1 MKTFAAVLVILLG
14 SSTLLSAQT
23 SSTTQGSKR
32 GGVQTACGSTETGK
46 GENKFIGQ
54 IYSAAAGSFQVSSGK
69 ETAAV
74 SYNNSLLVCENGQ
87 IATTGDLLPGAT
99 VEVIGP
105 MIKKGNSY
113 VVTATK
119 AFISAA
125 APTSSSG
132 SGGASGSTQG
142 SAGAPLGV
150 SSIGGSVNKVNTQN
164 SSAIA
169 CNSLQFEVGAS
180 AASGATGAGARR
192 VTVPVI
198 TCRRTVDQESM
209 ELLQDAAT
217 NKRMAGV
224 TLNWQG
230 VLVATLSNAEVSS
243 VTFTSDGS
251 VQIVE
256 ISFASEKAEISQ
268 SPSGVRVTF

>member
-1 MKTFAAVLVILLG
+1 MKTLLAAVVILLA
-14 SSTLLSAQT
+14 SSTLLSAQST
-23 SSTTQGSKR
+23 SSTKN
-32 GGVQTACGSTETGK
+32 GGRVQTACASTETGK
-46 GENKFIGQ
+46 GENKFTGQ

-119 AFISAA
+119 TFISGA
-125 APTSSSG
+125 AP
-132 SGGASGSTQG
+132 ASAPTATQG
-142 SAGAPLGV
+142 SAGTSL
-150 SSIGGSVNKVNTQN
+150 SQNSISGSVNKVNAQSN
-164 SSAIA
+164 NAIV
-169 CNSLQFEVGAS
+169 CNSLQFEVGTS
-180 AASGATGAGARR
+180 ATSAATGAGARR

-209 ELLQDAAT
+209 ELLEDAAT
-217 NKRMAGV
+217 NKRLAGV

-230 VLVATLSNAEVSS
+230 VLVATLSNADVSS

-251 VQIVE
+251 GQVVE
-256 ISFASEKAEISQ
+256 ISFASEKAEIAQ

>member
-1 MKTFAAVLVILLG
+1 MKTFMAAVVILLG
-14 SSTLLSAQT
+14 SSTLLSGQT
-23 SSTTQGSKR
+23 SSSTQGGKR
-32 GGVQTACGSTETGK
+32 GGAQTACASTETGK
-46 GENKFIGQ
+46 GENKFNGQ
-54 IYSAAAGSFQVSSGK
+54 IYSAAPGSFQVSSGK

-87 IATTGDLLPGAT
+87 IANTGDLLPGAT

-125 APTSSSG
+125 APGSSSG
-132 SGGASGSTQG
+132 GAQVSTQG
-142 SAGAPLGV
+142 SASMPNSS
-150 SSIGGSVNKVNTQN
+150 SSISGSVNKVNTQN
-164 SSAIA
+164 SNAIA

-180 AASGATGAGARR
+180 AASTASGAGARR

-209 ELLQDAAT
+209 ELLEDAAT
-217 NKRMAGV
+217 NKRLAGV

-230 VLVATLSNAEVSS
+230 VLVATLSNADVSS
-243 VTFTSDGS
+243 VTFTSDSSGQ
-251 VQIVE
+251 VVE

-268 SPSGVRVTF
+268 SPSGVRVSF